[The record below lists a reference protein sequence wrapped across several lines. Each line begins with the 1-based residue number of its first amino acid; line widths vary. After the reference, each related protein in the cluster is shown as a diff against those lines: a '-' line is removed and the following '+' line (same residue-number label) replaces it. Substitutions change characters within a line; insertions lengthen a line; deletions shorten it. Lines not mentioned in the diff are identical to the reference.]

1 MRAER
6 LIALGIVLG
15 LLVPLAVAAGGARD
29 TPVVLPPFLV
39 EDHPSKISLDRID
52 WVYWQGDG
60 FEVLSGCPEDE
71 TEQFI
76 REMREQKA
84 AFAQF
89 IPDDLLFRTSLPT
102 TVLLFPKSE
111 KARIDDQLLRDIR
124 GIPQAASPA
133 SRFRPLDDLRLSDA
147 DSSYI
152 FVILDDWKWGWDIR
166 HGYPQGSGS
175 ALFYTPPYL
184 RFLLASRVPALP
196 SWFIVGITRLYSSM
210 VLGGATG
217 IPSSVFAVPTVAD
230 RPWDRTE
237 FLGDPWTSPA
247 AATALRASPSVPRAL
262 LPLDELFT
270 PHFRT
275 PKSAAYRQVWLAESE
290 LLVRW
295 AFSGRVKDGRDHLR
309 QFLDGLTNQP
319 PSEDLFQ
326 SCFGMGYADARDAL
340 SDFLPHAVGAP
351 QDFATEAPPRNTEPV
366 TLREATPAQ
375 LHRITGEWSR
385 RTLRVVRANL
395 PIALPLYAAQAKGT
409 LQGSYDKG
417 ERDPQLVASLA
428 LLDLDSA
435 APQSARALLEENPA
449 AVAARPLA
457 ALALAQ
463 LRLQDAV
470 AAQADGKAPLAPAA
484 AEAVLSAV
492 AGTFRMAP
500 PLEASYLLEADVI
513 GRAGRAPATAERS
526 RLNEG
531 SRLFPRSSQLLL
543 QTIAWDLRAGDAETA
558 RPLIALGKSEAFGTR
573 ARDHFTLLEDLAASS
588 PSVEK

>member
-1 MRAER
+1 MKARR
-6 LIALGIVLG
+6 CIALGMVLG
-15 LLVPLAVAAGGARD
+15 LWAPWAAAADSVHD
-29 TPVVLPPFLV
+29 TPIVLPPFLV
-39 EDHPSKISLDRID
+39 EDHPSKLSLDRID

-60 FEVLSGCPEDE
+60 FEVLSGCPDDE

-89 IPDDLLFRTSLPT
+89 IPDDLLLRTSLPT
-102 TVLLFPKSE
+102 TVILFPKSE

-124 GIPQAASPA
+124 GIPQASNPA
-133 SRFRPLDDLRLSDA
+133 NHFLPLDDLRLSDA

-152 FVILDDWKWGWDIR
+152 FVILDDWKWGWDVR
-166 HGYPQGSGS
+166 HGYPRGSGS

-210 VLGGATG
+210 VLSGATG
-217 IPSSVFAVPTVAD
+217 IQSSVFAVPTVAD
-230 RPWDRTE
+230 RPWERTQ

-247 AATALRASPSVPRAL
+247 AAAALRANPQVPRAL

-275 PKSAAYRQVWLAESE
+275 QKSAAYRQVWLAQSE
-290 LLVRW
+290 LFVRW
-295 AFSGRVKDGRDHLR
+295 AFSGRVKDGREHLR
-309 QFLDGLTNQP
+309 QLLEGLATQP

-326 SCFGMGYADARDAL
+326 SCFGISCADARDAL

-351 QDFATEAPPRNTEPV
+351 QDFEAEAPPRNTEPV
-366 TLREATPAQ
+366 TLRQASPAQ

-395 PIALPLYAAQAKGT
+395 PIALPLYVAQARET
-409 LQGSYDKG
+409 LQGSYAKG
-417 ERDPQLVASLA
+417 ERDPQLIASLA
-428 LLDLDSA
+428 LLDLDTE
-435 APQSARALLEENPA
+435 APKPTRTLLEENPA

-457 ALALAQ
+457 ALALAR

-470 AAQADGKAPLAPAA
+470 AAQPAGKTQLTPGAGD
-484 AEAVLSAV
+484 AVLSALDG
-492 AGTFRMAP
+492 AFHMAP

-513 GRAGRAPATAERS
+513 GRAGRAPTAAERS

-543 QTIAWDLRAGDAETA
+543 QSISWDLRAGDSEIAK
-558 RPLIALGKSEAFGTR
+558 PLIALGKSEAFGTR
-573 ARDHFTLLEDLAASS
+573 AREQFTMLEGLTFTDPGAHD
-588 PSVEK
+588 